1 MTLLHGII
9 SPLYVPASQLR
20 PPSMVLWHQRA
31 PVLQWQASAALLDT
45 DGFYATGD
53 VVQQE
58 SPTRMVWVDRKKN
71 VLKLAQGEFVSLG
84 RLEADYKG
92 NSSLIHQV

>member
-1 MTLLHGII
+1 MLCA
-9 SPLYVPASQLR
+9 VMRRQE
-20 PPSMVLWHQRA
+20 
-31 PVLQWQASAALLDT
+31 SAELFDE

-58 SPTRMVWVDRKKN
+58 TATRVVWIDRKKN

-84 RLEADYKG
+84 RLEGTYKG
-92 NSSLIHQV
+92 GSSLIHQACTHRFGLTCL

>member
-1 MTLLHGII
+1 MRH
-9 SPLYVPASQLR
+9 R
-20 PPSMVLWHQRA
+20 
-31 PVLQWQASAALLDT
+31 QASAALLDA

-58 SPTRMVWVDRKKN
+58 SPTRVVWVDRKKN

-92 NSSLIHQV
+92 NSSLIHQAWAGVRACLRGISLWIPPGCMLETAWLQ

>member
-1 MTLLHGII
+1 MSCIR
-9 SPLYVPASQLR
+9 PLTRHVLPA
-20 PPSMVLWHQRA
+20 
-31 PVLQWQASAALLDT
+31 QATAALFT
-45 DGFYATGD
+45 EDGFYATGD

-58 SPTRMVWVDRKKN
+58 SPTRVVWIDRKKN

-92 NSSLIHQV
+92 GSSLIQQARLQL